1 MRYIVVSD
9 IHSNAPALEAVLQD
23 APSFD
28 AMICLGDMVG
38 YGPDPNDC
46 VVRVQD
52 SDPAC
57 LSGNH
62 DQGTVGKADILVF
75 NRDAREA
82 LVWTQQQLT
91 HDNLEFLGSL
101 QASTRLP
108 GNEQILLAHGS
119 PRDPVW
125 EYLVDMSSAQHNFQ
139 HFDFGVLLVGHSH
152 LPLVFEWLGDQE
164 RIQALRPEPD
174 APIHLDGRRL
184 IFNPGSV
191 GQPRDGNPM
200 ASYGILD
207 LDAGLWVFRRVS
219 YPVEITQER
228 MRAQGLPVRLID
240 RLAVGR

>member
-1 MRYIVVSD
+1 MRYLVVSD

-23 APSFD
+23 APPFD
-28 AMICLGDMVG
+28 AMICLGDIVG

-52 SDPAC
+52 FDLIS

-82 LVWTQQQLT
+82 LTWTQQQLT
-91 HDNLEFLGSL
+91 PQNLAFVGDLP
-101 QASTRLP
+101 ASARLP
-108 GNEQILLAHGS
+108 DHEEILFAHGS

-139 HFDFGVLLVGHSH
+139 NYDFQVLLVGHSH

-164 RIQALRPEPD
+164 RLQALRPEQD
-174 APIHLDGRRL
+174 APVHLDGRRL

-200 ASYGILD
+200 ASYALLD
-207 LDAGLWVFRRVS
+207 LDAGVWNYRRVA

-228 MRAQGLPVRLID
+228 MRAQGLPTRLVE
-240 RLAVGR
+240 RLAIGR